1 MLKIDTSLNPFRL
14 KLNRKQPVQLK
25 IIIRNMSNEDAL
37 MSYDVV
43 VSRNL
48 SLDKSGFKTSVS
60 NRAGNMEPGQTIEA
74 YFDVYP
80 KTMTKE
86 GTYPLL
92 IKATE
97 HYNNYNF
104 VQKEY
109 KKHLDIQVE

>member
-25 IIIRNMSNEDAL
+25 VTIRNLSNEDAL
-37 MSYDVV
+37 MSYDIV

-48 SLDKSGFKTSVS
+48 SLDKSGFKTSVN
-60 NRAGNMEPGQTIEA
+60 NRVGTMEPGQTEEA

-80 KTMTKE
+80 KAMTRE
-86 GTYPLL
+86 GSYPLL

-109 KKHLDIQVE
+109 KKHLDLQVE

>member
-1 MLKIDTSLNPFRL
+1 MFKIDTSLNPFRL

-25 IIIRNMSNEDAL
+25 ISIRNMSNEDAL
-37 MSYDVV
+37 MSYEVV

-48 SLDKSGFKTSVS
+48 SLDKGGFKTSVN
-60 NRAGNMEPGQTIEA
+60 NRVGNVEPGQTTEA
-74 YFDVYP
+74 YFDIYP
-80 KTMTKE
+80 KAVTKE
-86 GTYPLL
+86 GTYPLM

-109 KKHLDIQVE
+109 KKHLDLQVE

>member
-14 KLNRKQPVQLK
+14 KLGRNEPVQLK
-25 IIIRNMSNEDAL
+25 VIIRNMSNEDAL
-37 MSYDVV
+37 MSYDLV

-48 SLDKSGFKTSVS
+48 SLDKGGFKTSVN
-60 NRAGNMEPGQTIEA
+60 NRIGNMEPGQTTQA

-104 VQKEY
+104 VKKEFR
-109 KKHLDIQVE
+109 KHLDIQVE